1 MPDTGI
7 TGVDVSAYEIP
18 TAVPES
24 DGTAEWKATGLV
36 VVELSAADKKGLGY
50 TYADPSAARL
60 VKDVLAEA
68 VRGIHPFD
76 TTAVHGAMVRAVR
89 NHGRGG
95 LSGMAISAVDVA
107 CWDLKAKMLEQPL
120 SALLGKVRPA
130 IAAYASGGF
139 TSP

>member
-50 TYADPSAARL
+50 TYGDPSAARL

-68 VRGIHPFD
+68 IRGIHPFESSPCAHR
-76 TTAVHGAMVRAVR
+76 TRCRGSRAD
-89 NHGRGG
+89 
-95 LSGMAISAVDVA
+95 AAASAA
-107 CWDLKAKMLEQPL
+107 
-120 SALLGKVRPA
+120 SRSRPGSPPPQQA
-130 IAAYASGGF
+130 QSSWRAA
-139 TSP
+139 